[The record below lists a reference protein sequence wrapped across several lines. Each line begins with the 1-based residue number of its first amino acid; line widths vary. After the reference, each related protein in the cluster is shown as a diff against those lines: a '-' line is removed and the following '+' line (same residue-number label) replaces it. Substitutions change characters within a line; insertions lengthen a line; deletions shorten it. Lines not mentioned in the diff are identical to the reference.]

1 MSKKVSIILIAGGS
15 ASGKTT
21 IASKIANEILK
32 DKSVEHISM
41 DNYYKDFTN
50 LSLEQR
56 NHINFD
62 HPNSI
67 DIDLLIKD
75 LKQLLKRHDIFV
87 PTYDYKKHIRTNKEK
102 LIKASDVIIVD
113 GIFSLHFEKLRE
125 LGDIK
130 IFVKTPDDLRF
141 IRRLVRDIKERNR
154 TIESV
159 IDQYLTDVK
168 PMHDLF
174 IEQTIDYADIVI
186 PFKKGNDVAIDIVA
200 SKIKDLLT

>member
-41 DNYYKDFTN
+41 DNYYKDFS
-50 LSLEQR
+50 SLTFEQR
-56 NHINFD
+56 NQINFD

-75 LKQLLKRHDIFV
+75 LKQLLKRQDIFV
-87 PTYDYKKHIRTNKEK
+87 PTYDFTKHIRTDKEK
-102 LIKASDVIIVD
+102 LVKASDVIIVD

-200 SKIKDLLT
+200 SKIKDLLS